1 MAAASFS
8 ERRGGSFFSV
18 CLSRSPLG
26 ALIVA
31 MLASARGIQTSQ
43 RGIRDYSLRNYLRPL
58 HPPPRLSV
66 PWTQSRKGR
75 AQK

>member
-8 ERRGGSFFSV
+8 ERRGGSFSSV

-58 HPPPRLSV
+58 
-66 PWTQSRKGR
+66 QYI
-75 AQK
+75 

>member
-1 MAAASFS
+1 MDAASLS

-18 CLSRSPLG
+18 CLSCSPLG

-31 MLASARGIQTSQ
+31 VLASARDSNLAARHMRLFASYIHAPVT
-43 RGIRDYSLRNYLRPL
+43 
-58 HPPPRLSV
+58 PP
-66 PWTQSRKGR
+66 TQIERTPDAIEERR